1 MNIQE
6 QFAKA
11 FGVTTKLNTIQSV
24 NSRRIQGGPTV
35 TTSSNGMNV
44 STLGVNTLGGSYV
57 MGNGSVSSPQFGQ
70 PSFGSSSG
78 VTSGSFTNKPS
89 HPFEFLDSIEKAKL
103 IKAFL
108 IERGVNTINKETAD
122 ALFLV
127 SCVLKDQVLPPVKQ
141 AKKKLII

>member
-11 FGVTTKLNTIQSV
+11 FGVTTPNIQKIS
-24 NSRRIQGGPTV
+24 SRRIQGGSTV
-35 TTSSNGMNV
+35 ASAFHGMNV
-44 STLGVNTLGGSYV
+44 STLGMNTIGGYATGTGA
-57 MGNGSVSSPQFGQ
+57 MGVSQFSQ

-78 VTSGSFTNKPS
+78 SFTNKPT
-89 HPFEFLDSIEKAKL
+89 HQFEFLDSLEKAKL

-122 ALFLV
+122 ALFLI

>member
-1 MNIQE
+1 MTIQE

-24 NSRRIQGGPTV
+24 NSRRIQGGSTV
-35 TTSSNGMNV
+35 TTSSNGMNI
-44 STLGVNTLGGSYV
+44 STLGMNTLGGSYV
-57 MGNGSVSSPQFGQ
+57 MGNGTVSSPQFNQ
-70 PSFGSSSG
+70 PSFGSS
-78 VTSGSFTNKPS
+78 SGSFTNKPS
-89 HPFEFLDSIEKAKL
+89 HPFEFLDPLDKAKL

-108 IERGVNTINKETAD
+108 IERGVTKINEETAK